1 MTSRKSK
8 SKKPPLTK
16 ESSPTER
23 LKDFVF
29 FVDRSS
35 GKGSFVE
42 GLKELGLNIEKHDD
56 HFPQTALDFEWIS
69 KCGEMNWVVI
79 SRDKNIKKNPLER
92 EALIRAGIATFFFT
106 SGEITNQQKIEFF
119 TASLKQIAKIVINQ
133 PRPFVAR
140 INRDGTAKIW
150 INHKIEDCLTKKQ
163 KRN

>member
-1 MTSRKSK
+1 MTDAVAQNCKNQNNFSNFL
-8 SKKPPLTK
+8 PL
-16 ESSPTER
+16 PR
-23 LKDFVF
+23 HPGI
-29 FVDRSS
+29 RSN
-35 GKGSFVE
+35 K
-42 GLKELGLNIEKHDD
+42 L
-56 HFPQTALDFEWIS
+56 P
-69 KCGEMNWVVI
+69 NWVVI
-79 SRDKNIKKNPLER
+79 SSDKNIKKNPFER